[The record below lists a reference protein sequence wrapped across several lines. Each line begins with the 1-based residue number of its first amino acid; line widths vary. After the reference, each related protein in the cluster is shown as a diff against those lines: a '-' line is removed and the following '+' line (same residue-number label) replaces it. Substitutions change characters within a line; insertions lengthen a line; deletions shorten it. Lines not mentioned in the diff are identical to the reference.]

1 MGSEGAPDRVLV
13 VGAGL
18 AGLICAH
25 RLQTHG
31 IDVTVLEK
39 GRGPGGRQSTRR
51 ETLGE
56 HDLTFDHG
64 AQYFTVRDP
73 EFARFLAPF
82 REGDEPV
89 VRTWDTSIVSIES
102 GTIRAR
108 SENTERYVCQPGM
121 NGLARALAEPVHTL
135 YSTRVHT
142 CRREDDTWILVDE
155 EDAELARGAALV
167 ITAPAAQALALLPD
181 EAPLRNRLRAM
192 RYAPC
197 WSVMVHFPRSLEQDY
212 GGAFVDRSPLSWIA
226 DNDSKPGRN
235 PDGSTGRIVGPARF
249 PRVVLRPSRGHAGG
263 RGRRPPVALPRRS
276 GTNSRP
282 RPGPGAPLA
291 LRPADDVGRG
301 TLSVGR
307 GLATRR
313 GRRRLPGG
321 SPCRRSLP
329 QRMDGGP
336 SDPARPRRRGLS
348 PLAPD
353 VRRPRLSD
361 VTRRRVPCPRGPR

>member
-102 GTIRAR
+102 VHA
-108 SENTERYVCQPGM
+108 
-121 NGLARALAEPVHTL
+121 GLARALAEPVRTL

-197 WSVMVHFPRSLEQDY
+197 WTVMVHFPRSLEQDY

-235 PDGSTGRIVGPARF
+235 PDGAPGESW
-249 PRVVLRPSRGHAGG
+249 VLHGSPEWSYAHLEDTPEDVADALL
-263 RGRRPPVALPRRS
+263 VALSEAIGHELPTPDLVRAHRWRYALPTMSAEEPCLWDEDWQLAVAGDGCPAGARVEGAFLSGWTAARRI
-276 GTNSRP
+276 RLD
-282 RPGPGAPLA
+282 RE
-291 LRPADDVGRG
+291 DV
-301 TLSVGR
+301 
-307 GLATRR
+307 A
-313 GRRRLPGG
+313 
-321 SPCRRSLP
+321 
-329 QRMDGGP
+329 
-336 SDPARPRRRGLS
+336 
-348 PLAPD
+348 
-353 VRRPRLSD
+353 
-361 VTRRRVPCPRGPR
+361 